1 MMKME
6 DETVLTT
13 SAKVARLPCPDA
25 ATKKFVEAQRKLFAV
40 GELAQWKID
49 WLERIPGWSWCDPN
63 DVGKTQTPKWSTYK
77 RKSKAVC
84 ETTLPFL
91 EEIRANPDFGGFRDL
106 AETAEKTKE
115 SCTVAS
121 HFLRASRRGDCALTQ
136 IMISKMWMII
146 STASTLSAS
155 LHLCALLTCFSEQ
168 LDRYS
173 TIEIA
178 VH

>member
-106 AETAEKTKE
+106 AETAEKTIRE
-115 SCTVAS
+115 LHGCLSLLACFEARG
-121 HFLRASRRGDCALTQ
+121 LRSNADNDFEDVDD
-136 IMISKMWMII
+136 
-146 STASTLSAS
+146 
-155 LHLCALLTCFSEQ
+155 H
-168 LDRYS
+168 LDR
-173 TIEIA
+173 
-178 VH
+178 